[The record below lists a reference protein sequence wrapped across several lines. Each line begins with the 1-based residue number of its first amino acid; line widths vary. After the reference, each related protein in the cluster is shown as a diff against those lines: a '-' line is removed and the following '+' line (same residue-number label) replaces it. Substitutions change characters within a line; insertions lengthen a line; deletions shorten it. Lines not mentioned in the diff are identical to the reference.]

1 MPENP
6 IAAAGRCRPAPAALF
21 ISAAVRRLAPYRP
34 SASYLSANT
43 STAPSIQPSSSPPA
57 STHHEHERRRLAN
70 IRPPKQQCWTAAAAA
85 AAGLGDASHR
95 HSSSRTN
102 ATSTTTSV
110 QSAAATTAYNGQ
122 LSSPCR
128 VHDFVVF
135 HYELVVSQQQ

>member
-110 QSAAATTAYNGQ
+110 CNVYQKQCLKGLCGGNSNNDNNNGK
-122 LSSPCR
+122 LMTN
-128 VHDFVVF
+128 HDF
-135 HYELVVSQQQ
+135 Q